1 MGRREDLDEQGIST
15 IMIWQGNKKVYILLC
30 IFSLAGFILAMTDYS
45 EKSLHFLYFLWRHP
59 FSVFIRIFCIIL
71 FGLLVLKWFN
81 KKLLSRDW
89 LKLICGIIF
98 LPVLLLPIFRCYF
111 KVPYVFCRSCPDR
124 CPWGI
129 SRTFFFSTFVGLNF
143 SDKFWCRFFCPFGTF
158 QECQTQI
165 SNKHFKPF
173 SWLVSSSYV
182 ILSLVAGMYFL
193 TFFGLPWVG
202 FFEVGGYVWAVMS
215 VVVAIL
221 IITAAFFV
229 PKLWC
234 RYICPVGTI
243 AELSSKL
250 KHLLRFNK

>member
-1 MGRREDLDEQGIST
+1 
-15 IMIWQGNKKVYILLC
+15 
-30 IFSLAGFILAMTDYS
+30 MTDYS
-45 EKSLHFLYFLWRHP
+45 EKSLSLLYFFWRHP
-59 FSVFIRIFCIIL
+59 FSVFIRIFCVIL
-71 FGLLVLKWFN
+71 FGFLVLERL
-81 KKLLSRDW
+81 KKKFLPRYW
-89 LKLICGIIF
+89 LKLICGVIF
-98 LPVLLLPIFRCYF
+98 LPVLLFPVFRCYF
-111 KVPYVFCRSCPDR
+111 KVPYLFCRSCPNR

-129 SRTFFFSTFVGLNF
+129 SRTIFFSTFAGLNF
-143 SDKFWCRFFCPFGTF
+143 SDRFWCTAFCPFGTF

-165 SNKHFKPF
+165 SNKRFKPF
-173 SWLVSSSYV
+173 SWLAASAYI

-202 FFEVGGYVWAVMS
+202 LFKVGEYAWAAMPVLA
-215 VVVAIL
+215 AIL

-250 KHLLRFNK
+250 KHTINIRNVKSL